1 MIYWIIKHVKKKD
14 IKKEERLMSSIKWIF
29 SYINKYK
36 FRFYIALT
44 AVLLSSFMAMI
55 NPYLSGRLVDEV
67 IIQNKTDILFPILG
81 VMVAV
86 TVIKAI
92 IRYTYQMAFEFVSQ
106 NVIFE
111 LRQKMYSKL
120 QELDL
125 DYYNKTRTGDIMA
138 RMTGDMDAVRHFV
151 AWVIYNICENVTVF
165 IFAIISMFFI
175 NVEFTLLMFA
185 LTPIVAYCA
194 YRFAKQANPIFF
206 GIREQFSKLNTVV
219 QENISGNR
227 VVKAFAKEDYEI
239 LKFEERNKAYMDAN
253 MELANVAQKY
263 LSILNA
269 LSNMFTIVMILA
281 GGIFVIND
289 RLTMGELVMF
299 NGLIW
304 AINNPMNMVGWLI
317 NDAQR
322 FIAAARKIKILVN
335 EETKIKNPEEGIKPK
350 KLKGE
355 IEFRNVNFEYGY
367 EPVLK
372 NINFKVKSGQ
382 RVAIFG
388 QTGAGKSTIVNLI
401 ERFYDATSGEIL
413 IDGIDIRK
421 YNLQGLRKN
430 ISISMQDVFLFSN
443 TIEENISYG
452 VSEID
457 NNKINWAAEMA
468 DANNFIQNLS
478 DSYETVVGERGVG
491 LSGGQKQ
498 RITLA
503 RSIIKE
509 PSILILDDTTSAL
522 DVETEAM
529 IQKNLN
535 TIYKDKTCFI
545 IAHRISSIK
554 DSDLI
559 LVLDDGRIV
568 ESGTH
573 KELLDNKGHYYGVYK
588 AQYGDYLDEEDNEDC
603 KEVG

>member
-1 MIYWIIKHVKKKD
+1 
-14 IKKEERLMSSIKWIF
+14 MSSIKWIF
-29 SYINKYK
+29 GYINKYK
-36 FRFYIALT
+36 FRFYFALS
-44 AVLLSSFMAMI
+44 AVLLSSLMAML
-55 NPYLSGRLVDEV
+55 NPYLSGKLVDEV
-67 IIQNKTDILFPILG
+67 IIKNNGSILIPILG
-81 VMVAV
+81 TMIAV
-86 TVIKAI
+86 TFVKAI
-92 IRYTYQMAFEFVSQ
+92 IRYTYQMTFEFVSQ

-111 LRQKMYSKL
+111 LRQNMYNKL

-165 IFAIISMFFI
+165 IFAIISMFII
-175 NVEFTLLMFA
+175 NVKFTLLMFA
-185 LTPIVAYCA
+185 LTPVVAYLA
-194 YRFAKQANPIFF
+194 FKFAKQANPIFF

-227 VVKAFAKEDYEI
+227 VVKAFGKEDYEI
-239 LKFEERNKAYMDAN
+239 SKFEERNKSYMDAN
-253 MELANVAQKY
+253 MELADVAQKY
-263 LSILNA
+263 LSVLNGLA
-269 LSNMFTIVMILA
+269 NMFTIVMILA
-281 GGIFVIND
+281 GGIFVINEQ
-289 RLTMGELVMF
+289 LTMGELVMF

-322 FIAAARKIKILVN
+322 FIAAARKMEILVN
-335 EETKIKNPEEGIKPK
+335 EETKIKNPVDGIEPD

-355 IEFRNVNFEYGY
+355 IEFKNVNFEYDY

-372 NINFKVKSGQ
+372 DISFKVKQGQ
-382 RVAIFG
+382 KVAIFG
-388 QTGAGKSTIVNLI
+388 QTGVGKSTIINLI

-413 IDGIDIRK
+413 IDGIDIKK
-421 YNLQGLRKN
+421 YNLQALRRN

-452 VSEID
+452 VSEAD
-457 NNKINWAAEMA
+457 NSKVTWAAEMA
-468 DANNFIQNLS
+468 DANNFIQKLS

-503 RSIIKE
+503 RSIIKD

-529 IQKNLN
+529 IQRNLN
-535 TIYKDKTCFI
+535 TVYKDKTCFI

-559 LVLDDGRIV
+559 LVLEDGKII

-588 AQYGDYLDEEDNEDC
+588 AQYGDYINEADNEDC

>member
-1 MIYWIIKHVKKKD
+1 
-14 IKKEERLMSSIKWIF
+14 MSSIKWIF

-36 FRFYIALT
+36 FKFYAALA
-44 AVLLSSFMAMI
+44 AVLLSSFIAMI
-55 NPYLSGRLVDEV
+55 NPYLSGKLVDEV
-67 IIQNKTDILFPILG
+67 IMKNNQNLLIPILG
-81 VMVAV
+81 IMVAA
-86 TVIKAI
+86 TIIKAA
-92 IRYTYQMAFEFVSQ
+92 IRYTYQMTFEIVSQ

-111 LRQKMYSKL
+111 LRQKMYNKL

-151 AWVIYNICENVTVF
+151 AWVIYNIFENVTVF
-165 IFAIISMFFI
+165 VFAIVSMFII
-175 NVEFTLLMFA
+175 NVKFTLLMFA
-185 LTPIVAYCA
+185 LTPLVAFCA
-194 YRFAKQANPIFF
+194 YKFAKQANPIFF

-239 LKFEERNKAYMDAN
+239 SKFEERNKAYMDAN

-263 LSILNA
+263 LSMLNA
-269 LSNMFTIVMILA
+269 LSNIFTIVMILA
-281 GGIFVIND
+281 GGIFVINNQI
-289 RLTMGELVMF
+289 TMGDLVMF

-322 FIAAARKIKILVN
+322 FIAAARKMEILVN
-335 EETKIKNPEEGIKPK
+335 EETKIKNPVDGIEPK
-350 KLKGE
+350 KLNGE
-355 IEFRNVNFEYGY
+355 IEFRNVSFEYDF
-367 EPVLK
+367 EPILK
-372 NINFKVKSGQ
+372 NISFKVKHGQ
-382 RVAIFG
+382 TVAIFG
-388 QTGAGKSTIVNLI
+388 KTGAGKSTIINLI

-421 YNLQGLRKN
+421 YNLQALRKN
-430 ISISMQDVFLFSN
+430 VSISMQDVFLFSN

-452 VSEID
+452 VSEAD
-457 NNKINWAAEMA
+457 NSKVTWAAEMA
-468 DANNFIQNLS
+468 DANNFIQKLS

-503 RSIIKE
+503 RSIIKD

-535 TIYKDKTCFI
+535 TVYKGTTCFI

-559 LVLDDGRIV
+559 LVLDDGKII

-573 KELLDNKGHYYGVYK
+573 KELLNNKGHYYGVYK
-588 AQYGDYLDEEDNEDC
+588 AQYGDYLNEVDGEKYEE
-603 KEVG
+603 VV

>member
-1 MIYWIIKHVKKKD
+1 M
-14 IKKEERLMSSIKWIF
+14 
-29 SYINKYK
+29 
-36 FRFYIALT
+36 
-44 AVLLSSFMAMI
+44 
-55 NPYLSGRLVDEV
+55 
-67 IIQNKTDILFPILG
+67 
-81 VMVAV
+81 
-86 TVIKAI
+86 
-92 IRYTYQMAFEFVSQ
+92 FV
-106 NVIFE
+106 
-111 LRQKMYSKL
+111 
-120 QELDL
+120 
-125 DYYNKTRTGDIMA
+125 
-138 RMTGDMDAVRHFV
+138 
-151 AWVIYNICENVTVF
+151 
-165 IFAIISMFFI
+165 
-175 NVEFTLLMFA
+175 
-185 LTPIVAYCA
+185 LTPLVAFCA
-194 YRFAKQANPIFF
+194 FKFAKQANPIFF
-206 GIREQFSKLNTVV
+206 GIREQFSRLNTVV

-239 LKFEERNKAYMDAN
+239 SKFEERNQAYMDAN
-253 MELANVAQKY
+253 MELASVAQKY
-263 LSILNA
+263 LSTLNA

-289 RLTMGELVMF
+289 KLTMGELVMF

-322 FIAAARKIKILVN
+322 FIAAARKMKILVN
-335 EETKIKNPEEGIKPK
+335 EETKIKNPVDGIKPE

-355 IEFRNVNFEYGY
+355 IEFKNVSFEYDY
-367 EPVLK
+367 EPILK
-372 NINFKVKSGQ
+372 NINFKVKPGQ

-388 QTGAGKSTIVNLI
+388 QTGAGKSTIINLI
-401 ERFYDATSGEIL
+401 ERFYDTTSGEIL

-421 YNLQGLRKN
+421 YDLQALRKN

-452 VSEID
+452 VSEAD
-457 NNKINWAAEMA
+457 NSKITWAAEMA
-468 DANNFIQNLS
+468 DANNFIQKLS

-503 RSIIKE
+503 RSIIKD

-529 IQKNLN
+529 IQNNLN
-535 TIYKDKTCFI
+535 TIYKGKTSFI

-554 DSDLI
+554 DCDLI
-559 LVLDDGRIV
+559 LVLEDGSII

-573 KELLDNKGHYYGVYK
+573 KELLDKKGHYYGVYQ
-588 AQYGDYLDEEDNEDC
+588 AQYGDYLGDTDEESS
-603 KEVG
+603 KEVV

>member
-1 MIYWIIKHVKKKD
+1 
-14 IKKEERLMSSIKWIF
+14 MSSIKWIF
-29 SYINKYK
+29 GYINKYK
-36 FRFYIALT
+36 FRFYFALS
-44 AVLLSSFMAMI
+44 AVLLSSLMAMI
-55 NPYLSGRLVDEV
+55 SPYLSGRLVDEV
-67 IIQNKTDILFPILG
+67 ILNNKMELLFPILG
-81 VMVAV
+81 VMIAV
-86 TVIKAI
+86 TFVKAV
-92 IRYTYQMAFEFVSQ
+92 IRYSYQMTFEFVSQ

-111 LRQKMYSKL
+111 LRQNMYSKL

-165 IFAIISMFFI
+165 VFAIVSMFII
-175 NVEFTLLMFA
+175 NVKFTLLMFA
-185 LTPIVAYCA
+185 LTPLVAFCA
-194 YRFAKQANPIFF
+194 FKFAKQANPIFF
-206 GIREQFSKLNTVV
+206 GIREQFSRLNTVV

-239 LKFEERNKAYMDAN
+239 SKFEERNQAYMDAN
-253 MELANVAQKY
+253 MELASVAQKY
-263 LSILNA
+263 LSTLNG
-269 LSNMFTIVMILA
+269 LSNIFTIVMILA
-281 GGIFVIND
+281 GGIFVINNK
-289 RLTMGELVMF
+289 LTMGELVMF

-322 FIAAARKIKILVN
+322 FIAAARKMKILVN
-335 EETKIKNPEEGIKPK
+335 EETKIKNPVDGVKPE

-355 IEFRNVNFEYGY
+355 IEFKNVSFEYDY
-367 EPVLK
+367 EPILK
-372 NINFKVKSGQ
+372 NINFKVKKGQ

-388 QTGAGKSTIVNLI
+388 QTGAGKSTIINLI

-421 YNLQGLRKN
+421 YDLQALRKN

-452 VSEID
+452 VSEAD
-457 NNKINWAAEMA
+457 SSKITWAAEMA
-468 DANNFIQNLS
+468 DANNFIQKLS

-503 RSIIKE
+503 RSIIKD

-529 IQKNLN
+529 IQNNLN
-535 TIYKDKTCFI
+535 TIYKGKTSFI

-554 DSDLI
+554 DCDLI
-559 LVLDDGRIV
+559 LVLEDGSII

-573 KELLDNKGHYYGVYK
+573 KELLDKKGHYYGVYQ
-588 AQYGDYLDEEDNEDC
+588 AQYGDYLDETDEENS
-603 KEVG
+603 KEVV

>member
-1 MIYWIIKHVKKKD
+1 
-14 IKKEERLMSSIKWIF
+14 MSSIKWIF
-29 SYINKYK
+29 GYINKYK
-36 FRFYIALT
+36 FKFYFALS
-44 AVLLSSFMAMI
+44 AVLLSSLMAMVS
-55 NPYLSGRLVDEV
+55 PYLSGRLVDEV
-67 IIQNKTDILFPILG
+67 IINNNMNLLFPILG
-81 VMVAV
+81 VMIAV
-86 TVIKAI
+86 TVVKAI
-92 IRYTYQMAFEFVSQ
+92 IRYSYQMTFEFVSQ

-111 LRQKMYSKL
+111 LRQNMYSKL

-165 IFAIISMFFI
+165 VFAIVSMFII
-175 NVEFTLLMFA
+175 NVKFTLLMFA
-185 LTPIVAYCA
+185 LTPLVAFCA
-194 YRFAKQANPIFF
+194 FKFAKQANPIFF
-206 GIREQFSKLNTVV
+206 GIREQFSRLNTVV

-239 LKFEERNKAYMDAN
+239 SKFEERNQAYMDAN
-253 MELANVAQKY
+253 MELASVAQKY
-263 LSILNA
+263 LSTLNG
-269 LSNMFTIVMILA
+269 LSNIFTIVMILA

-289 RLTMGELVMF
+289 KLTMGELVMF

-322 FIAAARKIKILVN
+322 FIAAARKMKILVN
-335 EETKIKNPEEGIKPK
+335 EETKIKNPVDGIKPD

-355 IEFRNVNFEYGY
+355 IEFKNVSFEYDY
-367 EPVLK
+367 EPILK
-372 NINFKVKSGQ
+372 NINFKVKPGQ

-388 QTGAGKSTIVNLI
+388 QTGAGKSTIINLI

-421 YNLQGLRKN
+421 YDLQALRKN

-452 VSEID
+452 VSEAD
-457 NNKINWAAEMA
+457 SNQVAWAAEMA
-468 DANNFIQNLS
+468 DANNFIQKLS

-503 RSIIKE
+503 RSIIKD

-529 IQKNLN
+529 IQNNLN
-535 TIYKDKTCFI
+535 TIYKGKTSFI

-554 DSDLI
+554 DCDLI
-559 LVLDDGRIV
+559 LVLEDGSII

-573 KELLDNKGHYYGVYK
+573 KELLDKKGHYYGVYE
-588 AQYGDYLDEEDNEDC
+588 AQYGDYLGETNEESS
-603 KEVG
+603 KEVV

>member
-1 MIYWIIKHVKKKD
+1 
-14 IKKEERLMSSIKWIF
+14 MSSIKWIF
-29 SYINKYK
+29 GYINKYK
-36 FRFYIALT
+36 FRFYFALS
-44 AVLLSSFMAMI
+44 AVLLSSLISMV
-55 NPYLSGRLVDEV
+55 NPYLSGKLVDEV
-67 IIQNKTDILFPILG
+67 IIKNNGNILIPILG
-81 VMVAV
+81 SMIIATIVK
-86 TVIKAI
+86 TI
-92 IRYTYQMAFEFVSQ
+92 IRYTYQMTFEFVSQ

-111 LRQKMYSKL
+111 LRQNMYNKL

-151 AWVIYNICENVTVF
+151 AWVIYNIFENVTVF
-165 IFAIISMFFI
+165 IFAIVSMFII
-175 NVEFTLLMFA
+175 NVKFTLLMFA
-185 LTPIVAYCA
+185 LTPLVAFCA
-194 YRFAKQANPIFF
+194 YKFAKQANPIFF

-239 LKFEERNKAYMDAN
+239 SKFEDKNKAYMDAN

-263 LSILNA
+263 LPILNA

-281 GGIFVIND
+281 GGIFVINEQ
-289 RLTMGELVMF
+289 LTMGELVMF

-322 FIAAARKIKILVN
+322 FIAAARKMKILVN
-335 EETKIKNPEEGIKPK
+335 EETKIKNPINGIKPE

-355 IEFRNVNFEYGY
+355 IEFKNVSFEYDY
-367 EPVLK
+367 EPILK
-372 NINFKVKSGQ
+372 DISFKVKPGQ
-382 RVAIFG
+382 TVAIFG
-388 QTGAGKSTIVNLI
+388 QTGAGKSTIINLI

-413 IDGIDIRK
+413 IDGIDIRE
-421 YNLQGLRKN
+421 YNLQALRKD

-452 VSEID
+452 VSEAD
-457 NNKINWAAEMA
+457 NSKVTWAAEMA
-468 DANNFIQNLS
+468 DANNFIQKLS

-503 RSIIKE
+503 RSIIKD

-529 IQKNLN
+529 IQNNLN
-535 TIYKDKTCFI
+535 TVYRSATCFI

-559 LVLDDGRIV
+559 LVLDEGKIV

-573 KELLDNKGHYYGVYK
+573 KELLNNKGHYYGVYK
-588 AQYGDYLDEEDNEDC
+588 AQYGDYLDEVNGENN
-603 KEVG
+603 KEVV